1 MRSFWLRCREP
12 ALAPALAPA
21 VLWRRHVS
29 GTAAANN
36 RRYQNDQSPP
46 VAATEEPVL
55 HVVLFNPQIP
65 PNTGAIGR
73 SCLAT
78 RCRLHLIRPLGFSLD
93 DKTLKRAG
101 LDYWQQVDCVEHD
114 SWEEYLINARPR
126 RIYLFTTKA
135 TKPHWSVK
143 YERGDHLLFGSE
155 SSGVPKS
162 VHDHVGGEEGTHG
175 QRVCLPIAP
184 EVEGRSLNLASTAMT
199 AIYEG
204 LRSVS
209 LDEGSLPWSS

>member
-1 MRSFWLRCREP
+1 MKAGS
-12 ALAPALAPA
+12 
-21 VLWRRHVS
+21 
-29 GTAAANN
+29 
-36 RRYQNDQSPP
+36 RRYANDPSPP
-46 VAATEEPVL
+46 AASTEEPVL

-93 DKTLKRAG
+93 DKTLRRAG
-101 LDYWQQVDCVEHD
+101 LDYWQQVDYREHD
-114 SWEEYLINARPR
+114 SWEDYLCHTQPQ

-135 TKPHWSVK
+135 TQPHWSVDYK
-143 YERGDHLLFGSE
+143 RGDHLLFGSE
-155 SSGVPKS
+155 SSGVPDY
-162 VHDHVGGEEGTHG
+162 VHDYVSGDNCAHG

-184 EVEGRSLNLASTAMT
+184 EVDGRSLNLASTAMT

-204 LRSVS
+204 LRGVTM
-209 LDEGSLPWSS
+209 DEGALPWSP